1 MILICLELRGAL
13 ETLALSHQKKNLKN
27 NIFILGLSIL
37 VHPSENA
44 VKEQN
49 EDLHHKPRNNPGD
62 HCAASGVLSAG
73 RSFLQT
79 DVGIERLTD

>member
-1 MILICLELRGAL
+1 M
-13 ETLALSHQKKNLKN
+13 
-27 NIFILGLSIL
+27 
-37 VHPSENA
+37 HPSENA

-79 DVGIERLTD
+79 DVGIDRLTDRRDSACALTSTCGFR

>member
-1 MILICLELRGAL
+1 M
-13 ETLALSHQKKNLKN
+13 
-27 NIFILGLSIL
+27 
-37 VHPSENA
+37 HPSENA

-62 HCAASGVLSAG
+62 HCAASGVYSAG

-79 DVGIERLTD
+79 DVGIDRLADRRDSAGALISTCGF